1 MFIVGSFVG
10 GGGSY
15 ERGTPVV
22 IMFGVSSVMVRVQSV
37 EFGIRGLGFTTPTPL
52 GPP

>member
-1 MFIVGSFVG
+1 MFIAGSFVG

-22 IMFGVSSVMVRVQSV
+22 IMFGVSSVRVRVQSV
-37 EFGIRGLGFTTPTPL
+37 QLGIRGLGVTGVPRS
-52 GPP
+52 